1 LDGLSGFHYTFLGL
15 KNYKKFANFIE
26 LTSSQKKDDVSI
38 AEEEDALVLRM
49 EAAMM
54 LADEPNP
61 NDEVE
66 ERLSFADSERFD
78 DDDEEQFS
86 AQSSESSSS
95 FSHHWRG
102 WAAAGAASTSGAL
115 ATSTRD
121 GNVGTGD
128 CQGSFSKNLSLLFLI
143 WPVEIIL
150 FLLLKSV

>member
-1 LDGLSGFHYTFLGL
+1 
-15 KNYKKFANFIE
+15 
-26 LTSSQKKDDVSI
+26 
-38 AEEEDALVLRM
+38 M

-115 ATSTRD
+115 ATTGGRD
-121 GNVGTGD
+121 GNVGTAGE
-128 CQGSFSKNLSLLFLI
+128 CQGSFSKA
-143 WPVEIIL
+143 
-150 FLLLKSV
+150 